1 MPIREQLQGYVAA
14 VIASTRPDETPPAN
28 VHYPDTSQMAMMGE
42 DEVLGAILNSAR
54 RAVNAPNTNVGFLF
68 LGADFVGAPT

>member
-28 VHYPDTSQMAMMGE
+28 VHYPDTSQMAMI
-42 DEVLGAILNSAR
+42 EVLGAILNSAR